1 MIIYRIF
8 LFSFLSISWLLLSGF
23 YDSVVVDT
31 STSDKSQKVIVEK
44 DAVATIP
51 ADSKT
56 NVNTLNVNEKKRVLK
71 KRRNRVV
78 EIRNTNQFDEFV
90 KPLDISIPVIS
101 LEPDDMKAVKKKN
114 EDDQSNEFFDPK
126 PKKRRRS
133 LELDGNFLM
142 SPEPEVERKK
152 TVDGAGISINVKPD

>member
-71 KRRNRVV
+71 KFK
-78 EIRNTNQFDEFV
+78 I
-90 KPLDISIPVIS
+90 
-101 LEPDDMKAVKKKN
+101 
-114 EDDQSNEFFDPK
+114 DP
-126 PKKRRRS
+126 P
-133 LELDGNFLM
+133 
-142 SPEPEVERKK
+142 
-152 TVDGAGISINVKPD
+152 

>member
-8 LFSFLSISWLLLSGF
+8 LFSFLSILWLLLSGF
-23 YDSVVVDT
+23 DDSVVVDT
-31 STSDKSQKVIVEK
+31 STSDKSQKVIVVK

-90 KPLDISIPVIS
+90 NL
-101 LEPDDMKAVKKKN
+101 
-114 EDDQSNEFFDPK
+114 
-126 PKKRRRS
+126 
-133 LELDGNFLM
+133 
-142 SPEPEVERKK
+142 
-152 TVDGAGISINVKPD
+152 